1 MEQKCFQLDIYLT
14 IVPIVP
20 FKFVR
25 FCVLSSFMSFLFL
38 KMTGNFFLTK
48 SGSLKLG
55 DFGIAT
61 KFGPS
66 MESTIK
72 IGTPY
77 YISPEVW
84 EGKPY
89 LASADLWS
97 MGCILYE
104 LCALQVPFEGTTI
117 PSISKKTLA

>member
-1 MEQKCFQLDIYLT
+1 MA
-14 IVPIVP
+14 
-20 FKFVR
+20 
-25 FCVLSSFMSFLFL
+25 
-38 KMTGNFFLTK
+38 GNFFLTK

-89 LASADLWS
+89 LASSDLWS